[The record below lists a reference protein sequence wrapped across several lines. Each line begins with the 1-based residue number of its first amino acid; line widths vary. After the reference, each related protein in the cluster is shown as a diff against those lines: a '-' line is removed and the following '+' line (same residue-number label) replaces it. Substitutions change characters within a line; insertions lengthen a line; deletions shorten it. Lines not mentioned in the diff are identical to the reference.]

1 MSEDWKRPEE
11 IAAVFGV
18 SVRRVQQ
25 LVQEGIIKSEK
36 ITGHAGRM
44 FDLLPTVTDYIKY
57 LSDKAYGKSRSD
69 KELAL
74 KEKKL
79 KAEIALKESQGE
91 LHRLK
96 TEIASGKYISVEEV
110 QLDYQRFFVQL
121 KKFVLAIP
129 NRVGGMIGGYADPVT
144 VRGVEK
150 DLSKEVNTM
159 LNAFVVAGKQE
170 TVEDNIRKSPMRKIK
185 SLKIDKLRSRHPLT
199 AEQLELVRDGCR
211 GYKEKAL
218 VEFLVSSGCRVSEV
232 AGLRVDDIDWRD
244 RKCKVIGKGN
254 KERTVY
260 FSVRAKLM
268 LQLYIAERRGG
279 EALFASSR
287 APYEPLTDR
296 GIEKMISKL
305 GKRIG
310 MERPLY
316 PHLMRHT
323 FASHAL
329 NCGMELTIIQHL
341 LGHSDPKTTLI
352 YAEIDPI
359 RVQYEYNRMIC

>member
-1 MSEDWKRPEE
+1 MPECARE
-11 IAAVFGV
+11 IIKIMREYDVQTAQVYDR
-18 SVRRVQQ
+18 SNLPRRVEAF
-25 LVQEGIIKSEK
+25 LAAKRIDGCRPKTIKGYRE
-36 ITGHAGRM
+36 
-44 FDLLPTVTDYIKY
+44 
-57 LSDKAYGKSRSD
+57 
-69 KELAL
+69 
-74 KEKKL
+74 
-79 KAEIALKESQGE
+79 
-91 LHRLK
+91 RLK
-96 TEIASGKYISVEEV
+96 LFMTQCSKPVQQITTDDLREYLAYLVDERHLMDNSV
-110 QLDYQRFFVQL
+110 QAHINTLRSFFSWLV
-121 KKFVLAIP
+121 
-129 NRVGGMIGGYADPVT
+129 D
-144 VRGVEK
+144 
-150 DLSKEVNTM
+150 
-159 LNAFVVAGKQE
+159 
-170 TVEDNIRKSPMRKIK
+170 EDNIRKSPMRKIK

-310 MERPLY
+310 MDRPLY

>member
-1 MSEDWKRPEE
+1 MTAKIDLIAKLTALMPECARE
-11 IAAVFGV
+11 IIKIMREYDVQTAQVYDR
-18 SVRRVQQ
+18 SNLPRRVEAF
-25 LVQEGIIKSEK
+25 LAAKRIDGCRPKTIKGYRE
-36 ITGHAGRM
+36 
-44 FDLLPTVTDYIKY
+44 
-57 LSDKAYGKSRSD
+57 
-69 KELAL
+69 
-74 KEKKL
+74 
-79 KAEIALKESQGE
+79 
-91 LHRLK
+91 RLK
-96 TEIASGKYISVEEV
+96 LFMTQCSKPVQQITTDDLREYLAYLVDERHLMDNSV
-110 QLDYQRFFVQL
+110 QAHINTLRSFFSWL
-121 KKFVLAIP
+121 
-129 NRVGGMIGGYADPVT
+129 
-144 VRGVEK
+144 VE
-150 DLSKEVNTM
+150 
-159 LNAFVVAGKQE
+159 
-170 TVEDNIRKSPMRKIK
+170 EDNIRKSPMRKIK

>member
-1 MSEDWKRPEE
+1 MTAKIDLIAKLTALMPECARE
-11 IAAVFGV
+11 IIKIMREYDVQTAQVYDR
-18 SVRRVQQ
+18 SNLPRRVEAF
-25 LVQEGIIKSEK
+25 LAAKRIDGCRPKTIKGYRE
-36 ITGHAGRM
+36 
-44 FDLLPTVTDYIKY
+44 
-57 LSDKAYGKSRSD
+57 
-69 KELAL
+69 
-74 KEKKL
+74 
-79 KAEIALKESQGE
+79 
-91 LHRLK
+91 RLK
-96 TEIASGKYISVEEV
+96 LFMTQCSKPVQQITTDDLREYLAYLVDERHLMDNSV
-110 QLDYQRFFVQL
+110 QAHINTLRSFFSWLV
-121 KKFVLAIP
+121 
-129 NRVGGMIGGYADPVT
+129 D
-144 VRGVEK
+144 
-150 DLSKEVNTM
+150 
-159 LNAFVVAGKQE
+159 
-170 TVEDNIRKSPMRKIK
+170 EDNIRKSPMRKIK

-232 AGLRVDDIDWRD
+232 AGLCVDDIDWRD

>member
-1 MSEDWKRPEE
+1 MTAKIDLIAKLTALMPECARE
-11 IAAVFGV
+11 IIKIMREYDVQTAQVYDR
-18 SVRRVQQ
+18 SNLPRRVEAF
-25 LVQEGIIKSEK
+25 LAAKRIDGCRPKTIK
-36 ITGHAGRM
+36 
-44 FDLLPTVTDYIKY
+44 DY
-57 LSDKAYGKSRSD
+57 R
-69 KELAL
+69 E
-74 KEKKL
+74 
-79 KAEIALKESQGE
+79 
-91 LHRLK
+91 RLK
-96 TEIASGKYISVEEV
+96 MFMTQCSKPVQAITTDDLREYLAYLVDERHLMDNSV
-110 QLDYQRFFVQL
+110 QAHINTLRSFFSWLV
-121 KKFVLAIP
+121 
-129 NRVGGMIGGYADPVT
+129 D
-144 VRGVEK
+144 
-150 DLSKEVNTM
+150 
-159 LNAFVVAGKQE
+159 
-170 TVEDNIRKSPMRKIK
+170 EDNIRKSPMRKIK

>member
-1 MSEDWKRPEE
+1 MEAFLAAKRIDGCRPKTIKGYRERLKL
-11 IAAVFGV
+11 FMTQC
-18 SVRRVQQ
+18 SKPVQQ
-25 LVQEGIIKSEK
+25 ITTDDLREYLAYLVDERHLMDNSVQAHIN
-36 ITGHAGRM
+36 T
-44 FDLLPTVTDYIKY
+44 L
-57 LSDKAYGKSRSD
+57 RS
-69 KELAL
+69 
-74 KEKKL
+74 
-79 KAEIALKESQGE
+79 
-91 LHRLK
+91 
-96 TEIASGKYISVEEV
+96 
-110 QLDYQRFFVQL
+110 FFSWLV
-121 KKFVLAIP
+121 
-129 NRVGGMIGGYADPVT
+129 D
-144 VRGVEK
+144 
-150 DLSKEVNTM
+150 
-159 LNAFVVAGKQE
+159 
-170 TVEDNIRKSPMRKIK
+170 EDNIRKSPMRKIK

>member
-1 MSEDWKRPEE
+1 MTAKIDLIAKLTALMPECARE
-11 IAAVFGV
+11 IIKIMREYDVQTAQVYDR
-18 SVRRVQQ
+18 SNLPRRV
-25 LVQEGIIKSEK
+25 EG
-36 ITGHAGRM
+36 
-44 FDLLPTVTDYIKY
+44 F
-57 LSDKAYGKSRSD
+57 
-69 KELAL
+69 LAAKRIDGCRPKTL
-74 KEKKL
+74 KGYRE
-79 KAEIALKESQGE
+79 
-91 LHRLK
+91 RLK
-96 TEIASGKYISVEEV
+96 LFMTQCSKPVQQITTDDLREYLAYLVDERHLMDNSV
-110 QLDYQRFFVQL
+110 QAHINTLRSFFSWLV
-121 KKFVLAIP
+121 
-129 NRVGGMIGGYADPVT
+129 D
-144 VRGVEK
+144 
-150 DLSKEVNTM
+150 
-159 LNAFVVAGKQE
+159 
-170 TVEDNIRKSPMRKIK
+170 EDNIRKSPMRKIK

>member
-1 MSEDWKRPEE
+1 MTAKIDLIAKLTALMPECARE
-11 IAAVFGV
+11 IIKIMREYDVQTAQVYDR
-18 SVRRVQQ
+18 SNLPRRVEAF
-25 LVQEGIIKSEK
+25 LAAKRIDGCRPKTIKGYRE
-36 ITGHAGRM
+36 
-44 FDLLPTVTDYIKY
+44 
-57 LSDKAYGKSRSD
+57 
-69 KELAL
+69 
-74 KEKKL
+74 
-79 KAEIALKESQGE
+79 
-91 LHRLK
+91 RLK
-96 TEIASGKYISVEEV
+96 MFMTQCSKPVQAITTDDLREYLAYLVDERHLMDNSV
-110 QLDYQRFFVQL
+110 QAHINTLRSFFSWLV
-121 KKFVLAIP
+121 
-129 NRVGGMIGGYADPVT
+129 D
-144 VRGVEK
+144 
-150 DLSKEVNTM
+150 
-159 LNAFVVAGKQE
+159 
-170 TVEDNIRKSPMRKIK
+170 EDNIRKSPMRKIK

-254 KERTVY
+254 KGRTVY
-260 FSVRAKLM
+260 FSGRAKLM

>member
-1 MSEDWKRPEE
+1 MTAKIDLIAKLTALMPECARE
-11 IAAVFGV
+11 IIKIMREYDVQTAQVYDR
-18 SVRRVQQ
+18 SNLPRRVEAFLAAKRIDGCRPKTIKGYRERLMMFMTQCSKPVQ
-25 LVQEGIIKSEK
+25 AITTDDLREYLAYLVDERHLMDNSVQAHIN
-36 ITGHAGRM
+36 T
-44 FDLLPTVTDYIKY
+44 L
-57 LSDKAYGKSRSD
+57 RS
-69 KELAL
+69 
-74 KEKKL
+74 
-79 KAEIALKESQGE
+79 
-91 LHRLK
+91 
-96 TEIASGKYISVEEV
+96 
-110 QLDYQRFFVQL
+110 FFSWLV
-121 KKFVLAIP
+121 
-129 NRVGGMIGGYADPVT
+129 D
-144 VRGVEK
+144 
-150 DLSKEVNTM
+150 
-159 LNAFVVAGKQE
+159 
-170 TVEDNIRKSPMRKIK
+170 EDNIRKSPMRKIK

>member
-1 MSEDWKRPEE
+1 MTAKIDLIAKLAALMPECARE
-11 IAAVFGV
+11 IIKIMREYDVQTAQVYDR
-18 SVRRVQQ
+18 SNLPRRVEAF
-25 LVQEGIIKSEK
+25 LAAKRIDGCRPKTIKGYRE
-36 ITGHAGRM
+36 
-44 FDLLPTVTDYIKY
+44 
-57 LSDKAYGKSRSD
+57 
-69 KELAL
+69 
-74 KEKKL
+74 
-79 KAEIALKESQGE
+79 
-91 LHRLK
+91 RLK
-96 TEIASGKYISVEEV
+96 LFMTQCSKPVQQITTDDLREYLAYLVDERHLMDNSV
-110 QLDYQRFFVQL
+110 QAHINTLRSFFSWLV
-121 KKFVLAIP
+121 
-129 NRVGGMIGGYADPVT
+129 D
-144 VRGVEK
+144 
-150 DLSKEVNTM
+150 
-159 LNAFVVAGKQE
+159 
-170 TVEDNIRKSPMRKIK
+170 EDNIRKSPMRKIK

-218 VEFLVSSGCRVSEV
+218 VEFLVSSGCSVSEV

>member
-1 MSEDWKRPEE
+1 MTAKIDLIAKLTALMPECARE
-11 IAAVFGV
+11 IIKIMREYDVQTAQVYDR
-18 SVRRVQQ
+18 SNLPRRVEAF
-25 LVQEGIIKSEK
+25 LAAKRIDGCRPKTIKGYRE
-36 ITGHAGRM
+36 
-44 FDLLPTVTDYIKY
+44 
-57 LSDKAYGKSRSD
+57 
-69 KELAL
+69 
-74 KEKKL
+74 
-79 KAEIALKESQGE
+79 
-91 LHRLK
+91 RLK
-96 TEIASGKYISVEEV
+96 MFMTQSSKPVQQITTDDLREYLAYLVDERHLMDNSV
-110 QLDYQRFFVQL
+110 QAHINTLRSFFSWLV
-121 KKFVLAIP
+121 
-129 NRVGGMIGGYADPVT
+129 D
-144 VRGVEK
+144 
-150 DLSKEVNTM
+150 
-159 LNAFVVAGKQE
+159 
-170 TVEDNIRKSPMRKIK
+170 EDNIRKSPMRKIK

-232 AGLRVDDIDWRD
+232 AGLRVQDIDWRD

-341 LGHSDPKTTLI
+341 LGHTDPKTTLI
-352 YAEIDPI
+352 YAEINPI
-359 RVQYEYNRMIC
+359 RVQYEYNRVIA

>member
-1 MSEDWKRPEE
+1 MTAKIDLIAKLTALMPECARE
-11 IAAVFGV
+11 IIKIMREYDVQTAQVYDR
-18 SVRRVQQ
+18 SNLPRRVEAF
-25 LVQEGIIKSEK
+25 LAAKRIDGCRPKTIKGYRE
-36 ITGHAGRM
+36 
-44 FDLLPTVTDYIKY
+44 
-57 LSDKAYGKSRSD
+57 
-69 KELAL
+69 
-74 KEKKL
+74 
-79 KAEIALKESQGE
+79 
-91 LHRLK
+91 RLK
-96 TEIASGKYISVEEV
+96 MFMTQCSKPVQAITTDDLREYLAYLVDERHLMDNSV
-110 QLDYQRFFVQL
+110 QAHINTLRSFFSWLV
-121 KKFVLAIP
+121 
-129 NRVGGMIGGYADPVT
+129 D
-144 VRGVEK
+144 
-150 DLSKEVNTM
+150 
-159 LNAFVVAGKQE
+159 
-170 TVEDNIRKSPMRKIK
+170 EDNIRKSPMRKIK

-310 MERPLY
+310 MERSLY

>member
-1 MSEDWKRPEE
+1 MTAKIDLIAKLTALMPECARE
-11 IAAVFGV
+11 IIKIMREYDVQTAQVYDR
-18 SVRRVQQ
+18 SNLPRRVEAF
-25 LVQEGIIKSEK
+25 LAAKRIDGCRPKTIKGYRE
-36 ITGHAGRM
+36 
-44 FDLLPTVTDYIKY
+44 
-57 LSDKAYGKSRSD
+57 
-69 KELAL
+69 
-74 KEKKL
+74 
-79 KAEIALKESQGE
+79 
-91 LHRLK
+91 RLK
-96 TEIASGKYISVEEV
+96 MFMTQCSKPVQAITTDDLREYLAYLVDERHLMDNSV
-110 QLDYQRFFVQL
+110 QAHINTLRSFFSWLV
-121 KKFVLAIP
+121 
-129 NRVGGMIGGYADPVT
+129 D
-144 VRGVEK
+144 
-150 DLSKEVNTM
+150 
-159 LNAFVVAGKQE
+159 
-170 TVEDNIRKSPMRKIK
+170 EDNIRKSPMRKIK

-218 VEFLVSSGCRVSEV
+218 VEFLVSSGCRVSE
-232 AGLRVDDIDWRD
+232 VDDIDWRD

>member
-1 MSEDWKRPEE
+1 MTAKIDLIAKLTALMPECARE
-11 IAAVFGV
+11 IIKIMREYDVQTAQVYDR
-18 SVRRVQQ
+18 SNLPRRVEAF
-25 LVQEGIIKSEK
+25 LAAKRIDGCRPKTIKGYRE
-36 ITGHAGRM
+36 
-44 FDLLPTVTDYIKY
+44 
-57 LSDKAYGKSRSD
+57 
-69 KELAL
+69 
-74 KEKKL
+74 
-79 KAEIALKESQGE
+79 
-91 LHRLK
+91 RLK
-96 TEIASGKYISVEEV
+96 LFMTQCSKPVQAITTDDLREYLAYLVDERHLMDNSV
-110 QLDYQRFFVQL
+110 QAHINTLRSFFSWLV
-121 KKFVLAIP
+121 
-129 NRVGGMIGGYADPVT
+129 D
-144 VRGVEK
+144 
-150 DLSKEVNTM
+150 
-159 LNAFVVAGKQE
+159 
-170 TVEDNIRKSPMRKIK
+170 EDNIRKSPMRKIK

-199 AEQLELVRDGCR
+199 AEQLELVRDGCK

>member
-1 MSEDWKRPEE
+1 MTAKIDLIAKLTALMPECARE
-11 IAAVFGV
+11 IIKIMREYDVQTAQVYDR
-18 SVRRVQQ
+18 SNLPRRVEAF
-25 LVQEGIIKSEK
+25 LAAKRIDGCRPKTIKGYRE
-36 ITGHAGRM
+36 
-44 FDLLPTVTDYIKY
+44 
-57 LSDKAYGKSRSD
+57 
-69 KELAL
+69 
-74 KEKKL
+74 
-79 KAEIALKESQGE
+79 
-91 LHRLK
+91 RLK
-96 TEIASGKYISVEEV
+96 LFMTQCSKPVQQITTDDLREYLAYLVDERHLMDNSV
-110 QLDYQRFFVQL
+110 QAHINTLRSFFSWLV
-121 KKFVLAIP
+121 
-129 NRVGGMIGGYADPVT
+129 D
-144 VRGVEK
+144 
-150 DLSKEVNTM
+150 
-159 LNAFVVAGKQE
+159 
-170 TVEDNIRKSPMRKIK
+170 EDNIRKSPMCKIK

-199 AEQLELVRDGCR
+199 VEQLELVRDGCR

-268 LQLYIAERRGG
+268 LQLYIEGRKGG
-279 EALFASSR
+279 EALFSSSR
-287 APYEPLTDR
+287 APYEPLSDR
-296 GIEKMISKL
+296 GIEKIISKL

>member
-1 MSEDWKRPEE
+1 MTAKIDLIAKLTALMPECARE
-11 IAAVFGV
+11 IIKIMREYDVQTAQVYDR
-18 SVRRVQQ
+18 SNLPRRVEAF
-25 LVQEGIIKSEK
+25 LAAKRIDGCRPKTIKGYRE
-36 ITGHAGRM
+36 
-44 FDLLPTVTDYIKY
+44 
-57 LSDKAYGKSRSD
+57 
-69 KELAL
+69 
-74 KEKKL
+74 
-79 KAEIALKESQGE
+79 
-91 LHRLK
+91 RLK
-96 TEIASGKYISVEEV
+96 MFMTQCSKPVQAITTDDLREYLAYLVDERHLMDNSV
-110 QLDYQRFFVQL
+110 QAHINTLRSFFSWLV
-121 KKFVLAIP
+121 
-129 NRVGGMIGGYADPVT
+129 D
-144 VRGVEK
+144 
-150 DLSKEVNTM
+150 
-159 LNAFVVAGKQE
+159 
-170 TVEDNIRKSPMRKIK
+170 EDNIRKSPMRKIK

-232 AGLRVDDIDWRD
+232 AGLRGDDIDWRD

-352 YAEIDPI
+352 YAEIDPV

>member
-1 MSEDWKRPEE
+1 MTAKIDLIAKLTALMPECARE
-11 IAAVFGV
+11 IIKIMREYDVQTAQVYDR
-18 SVRRVQQ
+18 SNLPRRVEAF
-25 LVQEGIIKSEK
+25 LAAKRIDGCRPKTIKGYRE
-36 ITGHAGRM
+36 
-44 FDLLPTVTDYIKY
+44 
-57 LSDKAYGKSRSD
+57 
-69 KELAL
+69 
-74 KEKKL
+74 
-79 KAEIALKESQGE
+79 
-91 LHRLK
+91 RLK
-96 TEIASGKYISVEEV
+96 MFMTQCSKPVQAITTDDLREYLAYLVDERHLMDNSV
-110 QLDYQRFFVQL
+110 QAHINTLRSFFSWLV
-121 KKFVLAIP
+121 
-129 NRVGGMIGGYADPVT
+129 D
-144 VRGVEK
+144 
-150 DLSKEVNTM
+150 
-159 LNAFVVAGKQE
+159 
-170 TVEDNIRKSPMRKIK
+170 EDNIRKSPMRKIK

-232 AGLRVDDIDWRD
+232 AGLRVDNIDWRD

>member
-1 MSEDWKRPEE
+1 MTAKIDLIAKLAALMPECARE
-11 IAAVFGV
+11 IIKIMREYDVQTAQVYDR
-18 SVRRVQQ
+18 SNLPRRVEAF
-25 LVQEGIIKSEK
+25 LAAKRIDGCRPKTIKGYRE
-36 ITGHAGRM
+36 
-44 FDLLPTVTDYIKY
+44 
-57 LSDKAYGKSRSD
+57 
-69 KELAL
+69 
-74 KEKKL
+74 
-79 KAEIALKESQGE
+79 
-91 LHRLK
+91 RLK
-96 TEIASGKYISVEEV
+96 LFMTQCSKPVQAITTDDLREYLAYLVDERHLMDNSV
-110 QLDYQRFFVQL
+110 QAHINTLRSFFSWLV
-121 KKFVLAIP
+121 
-129 NRVGGMIGGYADPVT
+129 D
-144 VRGVEK
+144 
-150 DLSKEVNTM
+150 
-159 LNAFVVAGKQE
+159 
-170 TVEDNIRKSPMRKIK
+170 EDNIRKSPMRKIK

>member
-1 MSEDWKRPEE
+1 MTAKIDLIAKLAALMPECARE
-11 IAAVFGV
+11 IIKIMREYDVQTAQVYDR
-18 SVRRVQQ
+18 SNLPRRVEAF
-25 LVQEGIIKSEK
+25 LAAKRIDGCRPKTIKGYRE
-36 ITGHAGRM
+36 
-44 FDLLPTVTDYIKY
+44 
-57 LSDKAYGKSRSD
+57 
-69 KELAL
+69 
-74 KEKKL
+74 
-79 KAEIALKESQGE
+79 
-91 LHRLK
+91 RLK
-96 TEIASGKYISVEEV
+96 LFMTQCSKPVQQITTDDLREYLAYLVDERHLMDNSV
-110 QLDYQRFFVQL
+110 QAHINTLRSFFSWLV
-121 KKFVLAIP
+121 
-129 NRVGGMIGGYADPVT
+129 D
-144 VRGVEK
+144 
-150 DLSKEVNTM
+150 
-159 LNAFVVAGKQE
+159 
-170 TVEDNIRKSPMRKIK
+170 EDNIRKSPMRKIK

-218 VEFLVSSGCRVSEV
+218 IEFLVSSGCRVSEV

-359 RVQYEYNRMIC
+359 RVHYEYNRMIC

>member
-1 MSEDWKRPEE
+1 MTAKIDLIAKLTALMPECARE
-11 IAAVFGV
+11 IIKIMREYDVQTAQVYDR
-18 SVRRVQQ
+18 SNLPRRVEAF
-25 LVQEGIIKSEK
+25 LAAKRIDGCRPKTIKGYRE
-36 ITGHAGRM
+36 
-44 FDLLPTVTDYIKY
+44 
-57 LSDKAYGKSRSD
+57 
-69 KELAL
+69 
-74 KEKKL
+74 
-79 KAEIALKESQGE
+79 
-91 LHRLK
+91 RLK
-96 TEIASGKYISVEEV
+96 LFMTQCSKPVQQITTDDLREYLTYLVDERHLMDNSV
-110 QLDYQRFFVQL
+110 QAHINTLRSFFSWLV
-121 KKFVLAIP
+121 
-129 NRVGGMIGGYADPVT
+129 D
-144 VRGVEK
+144 
-150 DLSKEVNTM
+150 
-159 LNAFVVAGKQE
+159 
-170 TVEDNIRKSPMRKIK
+170 EDNIRKSPMRKIK

-268 LQLYIAERRGG
+268 LQLYISERRGG

-296 GIEKMISKL
+296 GIEKILSKL

>member
-1 MSEDWKRPEE
+1 MTAKIDLIAKLTALMPECARE
-11 IAAVFGV
+11 IIKIMREYDVQTAQVYDR
-18 SVRRVQQ
+18 SNLPRRVEAF
-25 LVQEGIIKSEK
+25 LAAKRIDGCRPKTIKGYRE
-36 ITGHAGRM
+36 
-44 FDLLPTVTDYIKY
+44 
-57 LSDKAYGKSRSD
+57 
-69 KELAL
+69 
-74 KEKKL
+74 
-79 KAEIALKESQGE
+79 
-91 LHRLK
+91 RLK
-96 TEIASGKYISVEEV
+96 MFMTQCSKPVQAITTDDLREYLAYLVDERHLMDNSV
-110 QLDYQRFFVQL
+110 QAHINTLRSFFSWLV
-121 KKFVLAIP
+121 
-129 NRVGGMIGGYADPVT
+129 D
-144 VRGVEK
+144 
-150 DLSKEVNTM
+150 
-159 LNAFVVAGKQE
+159 
-170 TVEDNIRKSPMRKIK
+170 EDNIRKSPMRKIK

-352 YAEIDPI
+352 YAEINPI
-359 RVQYEYNRMIC
+359 RVQYEYNRVIA

>member
-1 MSEDWKRPEE
+1 MTAKIDLIAKLTALMPECARE
-11 IAAVFGV
+11 IIKIMREYDVQTAQVYDR
-18 SVRRVQQ
+18 SNLPRRVEAF
-25 LVQEGIIKSEK
+25 LAAKRIDGCRPKTIKGYRE
-36 ITGHAGRM
+36 
-44 FDLLPTVTDYIKY
+44 
-57 LSDKAYGKSRSD
+57 
-69 KELAL
+69 
-74 KEKKL
+74 
-79 KAEIALKESQGE
+79 
-91 LHRLK
+91 RLK
-96 TEIASGKYISVEEV
+96 LFMTQCSKPVQQIMTDDLREYLAYLVDERHLMDNSV
-110 QLDYQRFFVQL
+110 QAHINTLRSFFSWLV
-121 KKFVLAIP
+121 
-129 NRVGGMIGGYADPVT
+129 D
-144 VRGVEK
+144 
-150 DLSKEVNTM
+150 
-159 LNAFVVAGKQE
+159 
-170 TVEDNIRKSPMRKIK
+170 EDNIRKSPMRKIK

>member
-1 MSEDWKRPEE
+1 MTAKIDLIAKLTALMPECARE
-11 IAAVFGV
+11 IIKIMREYDVQTAQVYDR
-18 SVRRVQQ
+18 SNLPRRVEAF
-25 LVQEGIIKSEK
+25 LAAKRIDGCRPKTIKGYRE
-36 ITGHAGRM
+36 
-44 FDLLPTVTDYIKY
+44 
-57 LSDKAYGKSRSD
+57 
-69 KELAL
+69 
-74 KEKKL
+74 
-79 KAEIALKESQGE
+79 
-91 LHRLK
+91 RLK
-96 TEIASGKYISVEEV
+96 LFMTQCSKPVQQITTDDLREYLAYLVDERHLMDNSV
-110 QLDYQRFFVQL
+110 QAHINTLRSFFSWLV
-121 KKFVLAIP
+121 
-129 NRVGGMIGGYADPVT
+129 D
-144 VRGVEK
+144 
-150 DLSKEVNTM
+150 
-159 LNAFVVAGKQE
+159 
-170 TVEDNIRKSPMRKIK
+170 EDNIRKSPMRKIK

-341 LGHSDPKTTLI
+341 LGHTDPKTTLI
-352 YAEIDPI
+352 YAEINPV
-359 RVQYEYNRMIC
+359 RVQYEYNRVIA

>member
-1 MSEDWKRPEE
+1 MDN
-11 IAAVFGV
+11 
-18 SVRRVQQ
+18 SVQAHINTLRSFFSW
-25 LVQEGIIKSEK
+25 LV
-36 ITGHAGRM
+36 
-44 FDLLPTVTDYIKY
+44 D
-57 LSDKAYGKSRSD
+57 
-69 KELAL
+69 
-74 KEKKL
+74 
-79 KAEIALKESQGE
+79 
-91 LHRLK
+91 
-96 TEIASGKYISVEEV
+96 
-110 QLDYQRFFVQL
+110 
-121 KKFVLAIP
+121 
-129 NRVGGMIGGYADPVT
+129 
-144 VRGVEK
+144 
-150 DLSKEVNTM
+150 
-159 LNAFVVAGKQE
+159 
-170 TVEDNIRKSPMRKIK
+170 EDNIRKSPMRKIK

-199 AEQLELVRDGCR
+199 AEQLELVRDGCPGLQGEGAR
-211 GYKEKAL
+211 RVPRILGL
-218 VEFLVSSGCRVSEV
+218 PRLRSRRSGAST
-232 AGLRVDDIDWRD
+232 ISDWRD

-254 KERTVY
+254 KERTGL
-260 FSVRAKLM
+260 FFRPREAHAA
-268 LQLYIAERRGG
+268 LYIAERRGG

>member
-1 MSEDWKRPEE
+1 MTAKIDLIAKLTALMPECARE
-11 IAAVFGV
+11 IIKIMREYDVQTAQVYDR
-18 SVRRVQQ
+18 SNLPRRVEAF
-25 LVQEGIIKSEK
+25 LAAKRIDGCRPKTIKGYRE
-36 ITGHAGRM
+36 
-44 FDLLPTVTDYIKY
+44 
-57 LSDKAYGKSRSD
+57 
-69 KELAL
+69 
-74 KEKKL
+74 
-79 KAEIALKESQGE
+79 
-91 LHRLK
+91 RLK
-96 TEIASGKYISVEEV
+96 LFMTQCSKPVQQITTDDLREYLAYLVDERHLMDNSV
-110 QLDYQRFFVQL
+110 QAHINTLRSFFSWLV
-121 KKFVLAIP
+121 
-129 NRVGGMIGGYADPVT
+129 D
-144 VRGVEK
+144 
-150 DLSKEVNTM
+150 
-159 LNAFVVAGKQE
+159 
-170 TVEDNIRKSPMRKIK
+170 EDNIRKSPMRKIK
-185 SLKIDKLRSRHPLT
+185 ALKIDKLRSRHPLT

>member
-1 MSEDWKRPEE
+1 MTAKIDLIAKLTALMPECARE
-11 IAAVFGV
+11 IIKIMREYDVQTAQVYDR
-18 SVRRVQQ
+18 SNLSRRVEAF
-25 LVQEGIIKSEK
+25 LAAKRIDGCRPKTIKGYRE
-36 ITGHAGRM
+36 
-44 FDLLPTVTDYIKY
+44 
-57 LSDKAYGKSRSD
+57 
-69 KELAL
+69 
-74 KEKKL
+74 
-79 KAEIALKESQGE
+79 
-91 LHRLK
+91 RLK
-96 TEIASGKYISVEEV
+96 LFMTQCSKPVQQITTDDLREYLAYLVDERHLMDNSV
-110 QLDYQRFFVQL
+110 QAHINTLRSFFSWLV
-121 KKFVLAIP
+121 
-129 NRVGGMIGGYADPVT
+129 D
-144 VRGVEK
+144 
-150 DLSKEVNTM
+150 
-159 LNAFVVAGKQE
+159 
-170 TVEDNIRKSPMRKIK
+170 EDNIRKSPMRKIE

>member
-1 MSEDWKRPEE
+1 MTAKIDLIAKLTALMPECARE
-11 IAAVFGV
+11 IIKIMREYDVQTAQVYDR
-18 SVRRVQQ
+18 SNLPRRVEAF
-25 LVQEGIIKSEK
+25 LAAKRIDGCRPKTIKGYRE
-36 ITGHAGRM
+36 
-44 FDLLPTVTDYIKY
+44 
-57 LSDKAYGKSRSD
+57 
-69 KELAL
+69 
-74 KEKKL
+74 
-79 KAEIALKESQGE
+79 
-91 LHRLK
+91 RLK
-96 TEIASGKYISVEEV
+96 MFMTQCSKPVQQITTDDLREYLAYLVDERHLMDNSV
-110 QLDYQRFFVQL
+110 QAHINTLRSFFSWLV
-121 KKFVLAIP
+121 
-129 NRVGGMIGGYADPVT
+129 D
-144 VRGVEK
+144 
-150 DLSKEVNTM
+150 
-159 LNAFVVAGKQE
+159 
-170 TVEDNIRKSPMRKIK
+170 EDNIRKSPMRKIK

-296 GIEKMISKL
+296 SKL

>member
-1 MSEDWKRPEE
+1 MTAKIDLIAKLTALMPECARE
-11 IAAVFGV
+11 IIKIMREYDVQTAQVYDR
-18 SVRRVQQ
+18 SNLSRRVEAF
-25 LVQEGIIKSEK
+25 LAAKRIDGCRPKTIKGYRE
-36 ITGHAGRM
+36 
-44 FDLLPTVTDYIKY
+44 
-57 LSDKAYGKSRSD
+57 
-69 KELAL
+69 
-74 KEKKL
+74 
-79 KAEIALKESQGE
+79 
-91 LHRLK
+91 RLK
-96 TEIASGKYISVEEV
+96 MFMTQCSKPVQAITTDDLREYLAYLVDERHLMDNSV
-110 QLDYQRFFVQL
+110 QAHINTLRSFFSWLV
-121 KKFVLAIP
+121 
-129 NRVGGMIGGYADPVT
+129 D
-144 VRGVEK
+144 
-150 DLSKEVNTM
+150 
-159 LNAFVVAGKQE
+159 
-170 TVEDNIRKSPMRKIK
+170 EDNIRKSPMRKIK

>member
-1 MSEDWKRPEE
+1 MTAKIDLIAKLTALMPECARE
-11 IAAVFGV
+11 IIKIMREYDVQTAQVYDR
-18 SVRRVQQ
+18 SNLPRRVEAF
-25 LVQEGIIKSEK
+25 LAAKRIDGCRPKTIKGYRE
-36 ITGHAGRM
+36 
-44 FDLLPTVTDYIKY
+44 
-57 LSDKAYGKSRSD
+57 
-69 KELAL
+69 
-74 KEKKL
+74 
-79 KAEIALKESQGE
+79 
-91 LHRLK
+91 RLK
-96 TEIASGKYISVEEV
+96 LFMTQCSKPVQQITTDDLREYLAYLVDERHLMDNSV
-110 QLDYQRFFVQL
+110 QAHINTLRSFFSWLV
-121 KKFVLAIP
+121 
-129 NRVGGMIGGYADPVT
+129 D
-144 VRGVEK
+144 
-150 DLSKEVNTM
+150 
-159 LNAFVVAGKQE
+159 
-170 TVEDNIRKSPMRKIK
+170 EDNIRKSPMRKIK

-341 LGHSDPKTTLI
+341 LGNSDPKTTLI

>member
-1 MSEDWKRPEE
+1 MTAKIDLIAKLTALMPECARE
-11 IAAVFGV
+11 IIKIMREYDVQTAQVYDR
-18 SVRRVQQ
+18 SNLPRRVEAF
-25 LVQEGIIKSEK
+25 LAAKRIDGCRPKTIKGYRE
-36 ITGHAGRM
+36 
-44 FDLLPTVTDYIKY
+44 
-57 LSDKAYGKSRSD
+57 
-69 KELAL
+69 
-74 KEKKL
+74 
-79 KAEIALKESQGE
+79 
-91 LHRLK
+91 RLK
-96 TEIASGKYISVEEV
+96 LFMTQCSKPVQQITTDDLREYLAYLVDERHLMDNSV
-110 QLDYQRFFVQL
+110 QAHINTLRSFFSWLV
-121 KKFVLAIP
+121 
-129 NRVGGMIGGYADPVT
+129 D
-144 VRGVEK
+144 
-150 DLSKEVNTM
+150 
-159 LNAFVVAGKQE
+159 
-170 TVEDNIRKSPMRKIK
+170 EDNIRKSPMRKIK

-199 AEQLELVRDGCR
+199 AEQLELVRDGCK

-329 NCGMELTIIQHL
+329 NCGMKLTIIQHL

>member
-1 MSEDWKRPEE
+1 MTAKIDLIAKLTALMPECARE
-11 IAAVFGV
+11 IIKIMREYDVQTAQVYDR
-18 SVRRVQQ
+18 SNLPRRVEAFLAAKRIDGCRPKTIKGYRERLKMFMTRCSK
-25 LVQEGIIKSEK
+25 LVQQ
-36 ITGHAGRM
+36 ITTD
-44 FDLLPTVTDYIKY
+44 DLREY
-57 LSDKAYGKSRSD
+57 LAYLVDERHLMDNSVQAHINTLRS
-69 KELAL
+69 
-74 KEKKL
+74 
-79 KAEIALKESQGE
+79 
-91 LHRLK
+91 
-96 TEIASGKYISVEEV
+96 
-110 QLDYQRFFVQL
+110 FFSWLV
-121 KKFVLAIP
+121 
-129 NRVGGMIGGYADPVT
+129 D
-144 VRGVEK
+144 
-150 DLSKEVNTM
+150 
-159 LNAFVVAGKQE
+159 
-170 TVEDNIRKSPMRKIK
+170 EDNIRKSPMRKIK

-232 AGLRVDDIDWRD
+232 AGLRVQDIDWRD

-341 LGHSDPKTTLI
+341 LGHTDPKTTLI
-352 YAEIDPI
+352 YAEINPI
-359 RVQYEYNRMIC
+359 RVQYEYNRVIA

>member
-1 MSEDWKRPEE
+1 MTAKIDLIAKLTALMPECARE
-11 IAAVFGV
+11 IIKIMREYDVQTAQVYDR
-18 SVRRVQQ
+18 SNLPRRVEAF
-25 LVQEGIIKSEK
+25 LAAKRIDGCRPKTIKGYRE
-36 ITGHAGRM
+36 
-44 FDLLPTVTDYIKY
+44 
-57 LSDKAYGKSRSD
+57 
-69 KELAL
+69 
-74 KEKKL
+74 
-79 KAEIALKESQGE
+79 
-91 LHRLK
+91 RLK
-96 TEIASGKYISVEEV
+96 MFITQCSKPVQAITTDDLREYLAYLVDERHLMDNSV
-110 QLDYQRFFVQL
+110 QAHINTLRSFFSWLV
-121 KKFVLAIP
+121 
-129 NRVGGMIGGYADPVT
+129 D
-144 VRGVEK
+144 
-150 DLSKEVNTM
+150 
-159 LNAFVVAGKQE
+159 
-170 TVEDNIRKSPMRKIK
+170 EDNIRKSPMRKIK

>member
-1 MSEDWKRPEE
+1 MTAKIDLIAKLTALMPECARE
-11 IAAVFGV
+11 IIKIMREYDVQTAQVYDR
-18 SVRRVQQ
+18 SNLPRRVEAF
-25 LVQEGIIKSEK
+25 LAAKRIDGCRPKTIKGYRE
-36 ITGHAGRM
+36 
-44 FDLLPTVTDYIKY
+44 
-57 LSDKAYGKSRSD
+57 
-69 KELAL
+69 
-74 KEKKL
+74 
-79 KAEIALKESQGE
+79 
-91 LHRLK
+91 RLK
-96 TEIASGKYISVEEV
+96 MFMTQCSKPVQAITTDDLREYLAYLVDERHLMDNSV
-110 QLDYQRFFVQL
+110 QAHINTLRSFFSWLV
-121 KKFVLAIP
+121 
-129 NRVGGMIGGYADPVT
+129 D
-144 VRGVEK
+144 
-150 DLSKEVNTM
+150 
-159 LNAFVVAGKQE
+159 
-170 TVEDNIRKSPMRKIK
+170 EDNIRKSPMRKIK

-199 AEQLELVRDGCR
+199 AEQLELVRDGCK

-287 APYEPLTDR
+287 APYEPLSDR
-296 GIEKMISKL
+296 GIEKIISKL

-329 NCGMELTIIQHL
+329 SAGMDLTVIQHL
-341 LGHSDPKTTLI
+341 LGHTDPKTTLI
-352 YAEIDPI
+352 YAEINPI
-359 RVQYEYNRMIC
+359 RVQYEYNRVIA